1 MDDIM
6 QYRAVMQEVRNGTD
20 QSVFDAMKQR
30 RVTFEQMDKRLREY
44 GDSVI
49 ADLISNKKFAVALA
63 AYQQGYRHA
72 PSAAGNGNEMHLL
85 AARIGHPGA
94 AALGHALLKAGADL
108 GVSDRRGMNGL
119 YAMVFAVMIPAN
131 RNEENM
137 AFLSACIQSASRQAV
152 YAKNKA
158 GISAWDLIHA
168 HGTAE
173 MVDLVERI
181 HG

>member
-6 QYRAVMQEVRNGTD
+6 RYRAVMQEVRKGTD
-20 QSVFDAMKQR
+20 QSVFDAMKQLH
-30 RVTFEQMDKRLREY
+30 VTFEQMDKRLREY

-49 ADLISNKKFAVALA
+49 ADLINNKKFAVALA

-72 PSAAGNGNEMHLL
+72 PSAAGNEIHVLS
-85 AARIGHPGA
+85 ARIGHPGA
-94 AALGHALLKAGADL
+94 AAFGHALLEAGADL

-119 YAMVFAVMIPAN
+119 YAMIFAVMIPAN
-131 RNEENM
+131 RNEENK
-137 AFLSACIQSASRQAV
+137 AFLHACIQSASRQAV

-158 GISAWDLIHA
+158 GVSAWDLIHA
-168 HGTAE
+168 HGTEE
-173 MVDLVERI
+173 MIDLVERI